1 MLDEL
6 TAVECLRRLEAGEL
20 SAVELARE
28 TLSRLEAASELNAV
42 AALDE
47 EATLAAAAEADAAR
61 AAGSEAPLLGLPLTI
76 KDTIAVAGLPF
87 RSGSLAR
94 ENNIAHEDSTVV
106 ARLRR
111 AGAVVAAKTAV
122 PEYAWSY
129 ETESALQG
137 RTLNAFDPAR
147 TSGGSSGGEGA
158 LIGRGASIA
167 GLGTDG
173 GGSIRVPS
181 HYNGI
186 VGLRPTAG
194 LVPETGGWPTTRDTG
209 MLDMVCIGPMARSVG
224 DVALLLRTIAGR
236 DGHDPFVSVDGY
248 TGDHRA
254 IDTGSLRVG
263 FYAQDGVWPASAETD
278 ETVRRAAAALEDAG
292 AAVDEVVPPPLE
304 EAEDV
309 FFRMMAADGGARA
322 RADLAPAGGR
332 HIDQMLFVLE
342 MTKDFAVDAE
352 GFFQLLGRWESLR
365 SPDAAVR
372 RRLRP
377 RPLARD
383 PGARAAPRLPA
394 RRRAA
399 RVVPALGERDGILD
413 RRDAGRRRSRRD
425 GAGDADRR
433 PHRRQPVRRPR
444 GPRGRRLRR
453 GRPRR
458 LRRGQ
463 RSASFRSTQL
473 KFVPPSAHNPRL
485 ILCPSRPLSHKE
497 DRFA

>member
-6 TAVECLRRLEAGEL
+6 TAVECLRRLQAGEL
-20 SAVELARE
+20 SAVELATE
-28 TLSRLEAASELNAV
+28 TLSRIEAASDLNAV
-42 AALDE
+42 AALDAD
-47 EATLAAAAEADAAR
+47 ATLAAAAGADAAR
-61 AAGSEAPLLGLPLTI
+61 AAGSTAPLLGLPLTI
-76 KDTIAVAGLPF
+76 KDTIAVAGMPF

-94 ENNIAHEDSTVV
+94 EHNV
-106 ARLRR
+106 AQRTRRSSRALRD

-209 MLDMVCIGPMARSVG
+209 MLDMVCIGPMARSVD

-254 IDTGSLRVG
+254 VDPAELRVG
-263 FYAQDGVWPASAETD
+263 FYAQDGVWPASAETE
-278 ETVRRAAAALEDAG
+278 ETVRRAAGRARGRRRGGRRGRPAAARGGRGRLLPDDGRRRWCPRARRPRPRGRAPHRADA
-292 AAVDEVVPPPLE
+292 L
-304 EAEDV
+304 
-309 FFRMMAADGGARA
+309 RA
-322 RADLAPAGGR
+322 RADEGLRGRRGGF
-332 HIDQMLFVLE
+332 L
-342 MTKDFAVDAE
+342 
-352 GFFQLLGRWESLR
+352 
-365 SPDAAVR
+365 
-372 RRLRP
+372 
-377 RPLARD
+377 
-383 PGARAAPRLPA
+383 
-394 RRRAA
+394 RAA
-399 RVVPALGERDGILD
+399 RPLGVAALPACGGSS
-413 RRDAGRRRSRRD
+413 AATTSSSRR
-425 GAGDADRR
+425 
-433 PHRRQPVRRPR
+433 
-444 GPRGRRLRR
+444 
-453 GRPRR
+453 
-458 LRRGQ
+458 
-463 RSASFRSTQL
+463 
-473 KFVPPSAHNPRL
+473 
-485 ILCPSRPLSHKE
+485 
-497 DRFA
+497 